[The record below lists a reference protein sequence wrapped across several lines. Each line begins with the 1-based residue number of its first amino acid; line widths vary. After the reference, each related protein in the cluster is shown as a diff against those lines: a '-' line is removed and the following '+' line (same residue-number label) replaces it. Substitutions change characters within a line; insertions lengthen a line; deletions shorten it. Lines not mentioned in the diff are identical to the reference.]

1 MQRES
6 ASNPIITGG
15 STEDIARPKDSPP
28 DAPPPEET
36 PATDAAPPPE
46 EAATTEPAQQE
57 PAEQPDEEATP
68 PLLTTG
74 DAQDFRDRWNKV
86 QSTFVDEP
94 REAVQS
100 ADALVAEVMQTLA
113 TTFANQ
119 KRGLEG
125 QWKSGEEA
133 NTEDLRKALRHYRSF
148 FNRLLTT

>member
-1 MQRES
+1 MPRDS
-6 ASNPIITGG
+6 ASDPILTGR
-15 STEDIARPKDSPP
+15 STEDLAQPKDSRS
-28 DAPPPEET
+28 DAPPPEEGR
-36 PATDAAPPPE
+36 PE
-46 EAATTEPAQQE
+46 EGRPDGAATAEPAQQQQ
-57 PAEQPDEEATP
+57 AEQPNKEETP

-100 ADALVAEVMQTLA
+100 ADTLVTDVMQTLA
-113 TTFANQ
+113 TTFADQ

-148 FNRLLTT
+148 FNRLLTA